1 MWLAQEVIRRKRDG
15 MVLSDED
22 IARFVAGIADSSVSE
37 GQVAAFAMAVFL
49 KGMTVPERVAL
60 AMAMRDSGD
69 VLRWDLPGPVVDK
82 HSTGGVGD
90 LVSLVLAP
98 LLAACGCFVPMI
110 SGRGLG
116 HTGGTLDKLDSIPG
130 YDSQPDIKRLRE
142 VVADVGCAIIGQTG
156 VLAPADKRLYS
167 IRDVTGT
174 VESIDLIVASILS
187 KKLAAGLDALVIDVK
202 VGNGAFMALPEDAR
216 ELANSIVAVADG
228 AGVKTR
234 ALISDMNQPL
244 ARSAGNALE
253 VEEAIALLRG
263 DVRSTRLWEVTLALA
278 EEMLLVANLAKD
290 RPQARQLLLS
300 AWQSGE
306 ALQRFAR
313 MVTALGGP
321 TDLVEQPDTYL
332 AKAPVVLPVF
342 APGEGFVQAI
352 DTRAIGIAV
361 VALGGGRR
369 RPQDGIDPAV
379 GLSDLAFPEE
389 WVDSSRPLA
398 RVHARD
404 KASAEEAVAAVLS
417 AFQTGSQGCQPERA
431 ILEICQ
437 EES

>member
-1 MWLAQEVIRRKRDG
+1 M
-15 MVLSDED
+15 
-22 IARFVAGIADSSVSE
+22 
-37 GQVAAFAMAVFL
+37 
-49 KGMTVPERVAL
+49 
-60 AMAMRDSGD
+60 
-69 VLRWDLPGPVVDK
+69 VDK

-278 EEMLLVANLAKD
+278 EEMLLVANLARIARRLANFSCLRGRAARRYNASRGWSRHWAGQQIWWSSPTPIWRK
-290 RPQARQLLLS
+290 RPSYCR
-300 AWQSGE
+300 
-306 ALQRFAR
+306 
-313 MVTALGGP
+313 
-321 TDLVEQPDTYL
+321 
-332 AKAPVVLPVF
+332 
-342 APGEGFVQAI
+342 
-352 DTRAIGIAV
+352 
-361 VALGGGRR
+361 
-369 RPQDGIDPAV
+369 
-379 GLSDLAFPEE
+379 
-389 WVDSSRPLA
+389 SSRRA
-398 RVHARD
+398 RVSCR
-404 KASAEEAVAAVLS
+404 
-417 AFQTGSQGCQPERA
+417 P
-431 ILEICQ
+431 
-437 EES
+437 